1 MEALSHR
8 YDRLLTQSPV
18 SPHESLEACDQIPI
32 FLLCHRSTCVRKREE
47 KRREKRRKITA
58 QSHISTSWL
67 LRVREGGKSGG
78 GGGKRKERFILKHR
92 MLNMDACISRQ
103 QSFKCLCCSSSMLST
118 KEKTVKRGPFLK
130 KLTLT
135 SSDHICHHAN
145 INPLSVYKQALPMVI
160 KLKTDSQNYII

>member
-18 SPHESLEACDQIPI
+18 SPHESLETEACDQIPI

-47 KRREKRRKITA
+47 KRREKRRKTTA

-78 GGGKRKERFILKHR
+78 GGGGKRKERFILKHR
-92 MLNMDACISRQ
+92 MLNMDAYISRQ
-103 QSFKCLCCSSSMLST
+103 QSFKCLRCSSSMLST
-118 KEKTVKRGPFLK
+118 KEKTVKCGPFLK
-130 KLTLT
+130 KLIWSHLSSCKYQSTIRIQT
-135 SSDHICHHAN
+135 STTN
-145 INPLSVYKQALPMVI
+145 GY
-160 KLKTDSQNYII
+160 